1 MRKFQLDQNIWETVV
16 RFDVAD
22 TAPRRRLGPTASSP
36 AYGTPQFFIRSSTG
50 KFRVGCFFPLSPLIA

>member
-22 TAPRRRLGPTASSP
+22 TAPKRRIRPTAQSP
-36 AYGTPQFFIRSSTG
+36 AYGTLIFSSLFDG
-50 KFRVGCFFPLSPLIA
+50 